1 MAWVGFDYD
10 EIVVPAVGA
19 PLAWGYETNHH
30 WITSPTFTIEPD
42 QLVPD
47 EWLQATGTV
56 PSASDTGLI
65 WSYFEHQT
73 FLLDFYYRIFIIPRK
88 TIVNAARAGVDYEF
102 QIWSAFPNTTNTLN
116 SITPSGPGS
125 SEVTLDVSAPQAFG
139 ILELRTVKAQLT
151 EDAPTSVLA
160 DFLFVFTH
168 NG

>member
-1 MAWVGFDYD
+1 MAWFGLEDNIIADGNLQPEY
-10 EIVVPAVGA
+10 G
-19 PLAWGYETNHH
+19 GNTNHH
-30 WITSPTFTIEPD
+30 WITSPTFVIEPD
-42 QLVPD
+42 ITVAD
-47 EWLQATGTV
+47 EFNPTLGSI
-56 PSASDTGLI
+56 PSASDSGAV
-65 WSYFEHQT
+65 WAYFEEGT

-102 QIWSAFPNTTNTLN
+102 QIWSAFPNTSNTLN

-125 SEVTLDVSAPQAFG
+125 SEVTLDVSAPQAFD

-151 EDAPTSVLA
+151 IDAPTSVVA